1 MNQAFFE
8 AILDN
13 MTDGVYILDDKGNYI
28 FVNSTYVNLLN
39 MPKSMLLNYNVHD
52 FLSTGQIDICISDI
66 VYREKRQVVMFQNVY
81 DTQSYGRQTFRQMVI
96 STPILN
102 SNGNVQNIL
111 AVVRPLNMLNALYQE
126 AASHNILVAPQSIGE
141 EDEKDPHIVAESL
154 SMQRILRLAKT
165 VSDVDTAI
173 LVTGESGTGK
183 EVIAQY
189 IHRVGKR
196 KDKPFVVINCAA
208 LPASLLEAE
217 LFGYEKGAFTG
228 ASPSGKKGLFEE
240 ACGGTVF
247 LDEINSMPLNLQGS
261 LLRTIET
268 KTIRAIGS
276 NRNTHV
282 NFRLITASNE
292 DLDELV
298 KQKKFRLDLLYRLNV
313 IPVNIPPLR
322 QRKEDIIPLAN
333 NFLKYF
339 CEKHG
344 KHMAFSPATLHNIL
358 AYDWPG
364 NVRQLK
370 NFVERSVV
378 ISLEEIIGVDNVAA
392 IAGKGYL
399 GLSTYNSSE
408 YSNPS
413 NEIFDRLLAGGV
425 TLEAYI
431 NQCEKEYVGH
441 VLQHYPN
448 TYKAAEMLGTSQ
460 SSVMRKKKKYDL

>member
-1 MNQAFFE
+1 MSKN
-8 AILDN
+8 
-13 MTDGVYILDDKGNYI
+13 
-28 FVNSTYVNLLN
+28 
-39 MPKSMLLNYNVHD
+39 MLLNYNVHD

-81 DTQSYGRQTFRQMVI
+81 DTQAHGRQTFRQLVI
-96 STPILN
+96 STPIFN
-102 SNGNVQNIL
+102 SGGNVQNIL
-111 AVVRPLNMLNALYQE
+111 AVVRPLNMLNALYQQ
-126 AASHNILVAPQSIGE
+126 AASHNVVAAAAQPITDE
-141 EDEKDPHIVAESL
+141 EKDPNVVAKSL
-154 SMQRILRLAKT
+154 SMQRILRLART
-165 VSDVDTAI
+165 IADVDTAV
-173 LVTGESGTGK
+173 LVTGDSGTGK
-183 EVIAQY
+183 EVVAQY

-196 KDKPFVVINCAA
+196 RDKPFVVINCAA

-247 LDEINSMPLNLQGS
+247 LDEINSMPLGLQGS

-268 KTIRAIGS
+268 KTVKRIGS
-276 NRNTHV
+276 NKNIHV
-282 NFRLITASNE
+282 NFRLIAASNE

-298 KQKKFRLDLLYRLNV
+298 KQKRFRMDLLYRLNV
-313 IPVNIPPLR
+313 IPVDIPPLR

-339 CEKHG
+339 CEKHN
-344 KHMAFSPATLHNIL
+344 KHMVFSPATLHNIL

-378 ISLEEIIGVDNVAA
+378 ISLEEIIGVDNVEA
-392 IAGKGYL
+392 IAGSGYL
-399 GLSTYNSSE
+399 HVSPHQPPSQA
-408 YSNPS
+408 NPP
-413 NEIFDRLLAGGV
+413 NELFAQLLTGGT
-425 TLEAYI
+425 TLEAYV
-431 NQCEKEYVGH
+431 NGCEKEYVSY
-441 VLQHYPN
+441 VLQQYPN
-448 TYKAAEMLGTSQ
+448 TYKAAEVLGTSQ